1 MRCLYKWPGFVLLL
15 SIILCAG
22 CVGVAQNTKGSLTT
36 EDTVLV
42 TPKRTPL
49 DLPGHSELAIA
60 ALLHKIR
67 HETNTAA
74 EFDVRGSHD
83 VQESFSY
90 AGFDVDNVDI
100 AKNILVKENPEAAL
114 INLGGFLHFQD
125 ETARRNTV
133 GFEMHYKVFK
143 KSDKPPVIVHSY
155 TANITPAFPLVSAFF
170 IPAEIF
176 SRSEN
181 MPDSFADYLR
191 FAREHAIDMGT
202 EDSMAPGKRH
212 KKQSLIVLI
221 FCFDRLPDES
231 FLDVTVDN
239 YKVNPVVMDFD
250 GWQILAL
257 GGKGRLFNPS
267 ESFFIDVHYYK
278 KRLAIF
284 NRQHIARF
292 SSLKQNPENNW
303 TRALQ
308 QISRKTEGKLHAQTS
323 KGSIEKGKRLLD
335 VKKHDDAVIVQTRLQ
350 ELGYY
355 QMKVDGIFGKGSKA
369 ALKNWSRDHLNR
381 EAEILTLEI
390 QKALFKGTGQ

>member
-100 AKNILVKENPEAAL
+100 AKNILVKETSEAAL
-114 INLGGFLHFQD
+114 INLGGFLHFED
-125 ETARRNTV
+125 ETARRTTV

-143 KSDKPPVIVHSY
+143 KADRPPVIVHSY
-155 TANITPAFPLVSAFF
+155 TSNVTPAYPLVGAYFV
-170 IPAEIF
+170 PAESF
-176 SRSEN
+176 SGN
-181 MPDSFADYLR
+181 DIPGSFTDYLR
-191 FAREHAIDMGT
+191 FARKHAIDMGT
-202 EDSMAPGKRH
+202 GRKQAVTGPE
-212 KKQSLIVLI
+212 KQSLIFLI
-221 FCFDRLPDES
+221 FCFDRLPQEAV
-231 FLDVTVDN
+231 LGVTVDN
-239 YKVNPVVMDFD
+239 NKVNPVEMDFD
-250 GWQILAL
+250 GWRIVAV
-257 GGKGRLFNPS
+257 GGKGRLFS
-267 ESFFIDVHYYK
+267 HSDAFFIDVHYQK

-292 SSLKQNPENNW
+292 SSLKQNPENSW
-303 TRALQ
+303 TQALQ
-308 QISRKTEGKLHAQTS
+308 KSHRMQAQTT
-323 KGSIEKGKRLLD
+323 KGSIEKGVRHLN
-335 VKKHDDAVIVQTRLQ
+335 VANHDDAVIVQTRLQ

-355 QMKVDGIFGKGSKA
+355 KMKVDGLFGKGSKA
-369 ALKNWSRDHLNR
+369 ALKAWSRDRLNR
-381 EAEILTLEI
+381 ESDVLTLEA
-390 QKALFKGTGQ
+390 QKALFKGTGL